1 MAEDHEREDHDHEEK
16 NFHGSG
22 HDHAGHAHFEPGKGL
37 SKPLLIVLIITAT
50 FAVIELL
57 GGLISGSLAL
67 LSDAGHMF
75 TDILALGMSLAA
87 AIVSQREA
95 TAKQTFGYLRIEI
108 LVALANGVALIF
120 VSIFIMYE
128 AFGRLQNPTAI
139 DSELMFLVAMAG
151 LVANV
156 VGIVVLRERS
166 KENLNVRGA
175 FLHMLGDLL
184 SSVGVIVAAL
194 LIFLFDWTVA
204 DPIISIAISLII
216 LYGAAR
222 LCQKSAYIL
231 LEFTPSHI
239 NLAEVRSDLMKVP
252 GVEDAHDI
260 HAWTIS
266 SGIYAMS
273 AHLRVSD
280 QPVSACSCILKACE
294 NLLEK
299 KYQIRHTTLQLEYEG
314 CDTEV
319 CYFNGIMRGGDVEKD
334 GNGKDRLKTR

>member
-1 MAEDHEREDHDHEEK
+1 MDEDRGRDDHDHEEQSR
-16 NFHGSG
+16 GSA
-22 HDHAGHAHFEPGKGL
+22 HDRTGHAHFRLGKGL
-37 SKPLLIVLIITAT
+37 SRSLLIVLIITAT

-95 TAKQTFGYLRIEI
+95 SAKQTFGYLRVEI

-128 AFGRLQNPTAI
+128 ALGRLQNPKAV
-139 DSELMFLVAMAG
+139 DSQLMLLVALAG
-151 LVANV
+151 LAANV
-156 VGIVVLRERS
+156 AGIIVLRERS

-204 DPIISIAISLII
+204 DPVISIAISLII
-216 LYGAAR
+216 LFGAAR
-222 LCQKSAYIL
+222 LCQQSAYIL

-239 NLAEVRSDLMKVP
+239 DLAEVRTALMRVP
-252 GVEDAHDI
+252 GVEDVHDI

-266 SGIYAMS
+266 SGVYALS

-280 QPVSACSCILKACE
+280 QPVSACSCIVKDCE
-294 NLLEK
+294 KLLLTG
-299 KYQIRHTTLQLEYEG
+299 YHIRHTTLQLEYEG
-314 CDTEV
+314 CDAEV
-319 CYFNGIMRGGDVEKD
+319 CYFKGFMKDGKDNKD
-334 GNGKDRLKTR
+334 GNGKDRQKT

>member
-1 MAEDHEREDHDHEEK
+1 MAEEHKQEDHDHDEDPA
-16 NFHGSG
+16 NGHG
-22 HDHAGHAHFEPGKGL
+22 HDHSHAHFEPGKGI

-50 FAVIELL
+50 FAVVELL

-75 TDILALGMSLAA
+75 TDILALTLSLAA

-95 TAKQTFGYLRIEI
+95 TAKQTFGYLRAEI

-120 VSIFIMYE
+120 ISVFIMYE
-128 AFGRLQNPTAI
+128 AVGRLSNPTGI
-139 DSELMFLVAMAG
+139 DSQLMLLVAIAG

-156 VGIVVLRERS
+156 AGIIVLRERS

-175 FLHMLGDLL
+175 FLHLLGDLL
-184 SSVGVIVAAL
+184 SSVGVIIAAI
-194 LIFLFDWTVA
+194 LIFLFNWTIA

-222 LCQKSAYIL
+222 LCRQSAYIL

-239 NLAEVRSDLMKVP
+239 ELSEVRTSLITIP
-252 GVEDAHDI
+252 GVEDVHDI

-266 SGIYAMS
+266 SGVYAMS
-273 AHLRVSD
+273 AHVRVSD
-280 QPVSACSCILKACE
+280 QPVSACSCIVKACE
-294 NLLEK
+294 HLLET
-299 KYQIRHTTLQLEYEG
+299 KYQIKHSTLQLEYAE
-314 CDTEV
+314 CDMGV
-319 CYFNGIMRGGDVEKD
+319 CYFKGFMKDEKD
-334 GNGKDRLKTR
+334 KKEKTQ

>member
-1 MAEDHEREDHDHEEK
+1 MAEDHEHEDHDHGEK
-16 NFHGSG
+16 PTHGLG
-22 HDHAGHAHFEPGKGL
+22 HDHAGHAHSGPWKGL
-37 SKPLLIVLIITAT
+37 SRSLLIVLIITAT

-95 TAKQTFGYLRIEI
+95 TAKQTFGYLRVEI

-128 AFGRLQNPTAI
+128 ALGRLQNPTPI
-139 DSELMFLVAMAG
+139 DSQVMLIVAVAG
-151 LVANV
+151 LAANV
-156 VGIVVLRERS
+156 AGIIILRERS

-184 SSVGVIVAAL
+184 SSAGVIVAAL
-194 LIFLFDWTVA
+194 LIVLFNWTIA

-222 LCQKSAYIL
+222 LSQQSAYIL

-239 NLAEVRSDLMKVP
+239 DLAEVRTTLMKVQ
-252 GVEDAHDI
+252 GVEDVHDI

-266 SGIYAMS
+266 SGVHALS

-294 NLLEK
+294 NLLET
-299 KYQIRHTTLQLEYEG
+299 KYQIRHTTLQLEYEN

-319 CYFNGIMRGGDVEKD
+319 CYFKGFMKGEMDEKD
-334 GNGKDRLKTR
+334 DDK